1 MNFALKQ
8 TTRELKNKTIV
19 KLTEPLCIEAL
30 VFNPTN
36 KWFSFATHSLFTIF
50 VLLFPC
56 FDNEK
61 RRASLAKECERTHV
75 CLASAECGNN
85 FVSPVGVRERAK
97 SKLSK
102 HFQGRNGPTPTV
114 NHAPATAARLP
125 EVCRCDSG
133 CYVSAA
139 VRHYLLLPIPLTRPA
154 RRGCIAASRC
164 THGQKEDTRRR
175 ATTPSITVHW
185 KCVNK
190 KTARRF
196 FHHSSRSRKWTTD
209 VCIALIEQPN
219 QPRTLYF
226 HAI

>member
-1 MNFALKQ
+1 M
-8 TTRELKNKTIV
+8 
-19 KLTEPLCIEAL
+19 L
-30 VFNPTN
+30 VF
-36 KWFSFATHSLFTIF
+36 
-50 VLLFPC
+50 LFPC
-56 FDNEK
+56 FDNEQ
-61 RRASLAKECERTHV
+61 RHASLAKECERTHV
-75 CLASAECGNN
+75 CLASAYRVSLNN

-133 CYVSAA
+133 CSM
-139 VRHYLLLPIPLTRPA
+139 YLQQCGIICCFPLARPA
-154 RRGCIAASRC
+154 RRGCIAAYRC

-196 FHHSSRSRKWTTD
+196 FHHSSRMSHGCVHCPHWTT
-209 VCIALIEQPN
+209 
-219 QPRTLYF
+219 
-226 HAI
+226 